1 MATLYGDYEPVIGL
15 EVHAQ
20 LLTRTKAFCPCRTSF
35 GDPPNTHT
43 CPVCLGLPGALPALG
58 EEAVRM
64 AVSAALALGC
74 TPRLRSVFSRKNY
87 FYPDL
92 PKGYQISQYDEPLAM
107 HGAIDIE
114 TEAGKRRARILR
126 VHMEEDAG
134 KTIHGLGDESVVD
147 LNRAGT
153 PLIEIVGEP
162 DLRSGAEA
170 AEYLKRVRE
179 ILMFVG
185 VNDGNLEQG
194 SFRCDANVSV
204 RKVGDTTLGTRAE
217 LKNINSFRF
226 VADAIDV
233 EARRQVAL
241 LERGERVR
249 LETRGYNADKR
260 ETYPLRDKENESGYR
275 YFPEPDLPPLVL
287 EAAWIEELRSALPP
301 SPAERRRRLVEDL
314 GLTAQAAAVL
324 TGHPQIVAFFDATV
338 LLYAGFIGGGPQTP
352 APGGATSSSPSTA
365 AVKAANFIQSEV
377 LRDVRQSGLTAE
389 LPVSPAQVAELLR
402 LVDRGAISGKQAKEV
417 YALMRGTPTLP
428 ATIVRERGMGVLR
441 DEDALAALARDL
453 VAASPK
459 QAESYRA
466 GKLAV
471 LGFFVGQMMKQTGG
485 SADPALVNKALKR
498 ALGGP
503 DGPDAQR
510 RSAEPPPPAP
520 ASGSGKG
527 PALTP
532 ENAGGT
538 GVPGG
543 GSGVSSAPAPK
554 TPRSLSADYGEQSP
568 LAQSVAPPPPT
579 VTPAMEH
586 TTLTSASGMAFV
598 VLPGPPM
605 APVIENLAPD
615 AFARFDLRVGRV
627 TAALRVARRD
637 KLLDLLVDVGE
648 ERPRRVIA
656 GLALSFAPEE
666 LLGKRVIVVCNLEPR
681 DYGAGVVSHGMLLA
695 AGPSE
700 GLALATV
707 TEDLPPG
714 TRVR

>member
-1 MATLYGDYEPVIGL
+1 MGTLYGEYEAVIGL

-20 LLTRTKAFCPCRTSF
+20 LLTRTKAFCACATSF

-64 AVSAALALGC
+64 ATSAALALGC
-74 TPRLRSVFSRKNY
+74 APRLRSVFSRKNY

-107 HGAIDIE
+107 HGAVDVE
-114 TEAGKRRARILR
+114 TEGGKRRARILR

-134 KTIHGLGDESVVD
+134 KNIHGVGAQSVVD

-204 RKVGDTTLGTRAE
+204 RKVGDPTLGTRAE

-233 EARRQVAL
+233 EARRQVAMI
-241 LERGERVR
+241 ERGERVR

-275 YFPEPDLPPLVL
+275 YFPEPDLPPLL
-287 EAAWIEELRSALPP
+287 LDAAWIEELRQALPP

-314 GLTAQAAAVL
+314 GLTPQSAGVL
-324 TGHPQIVAFFDATV
+324 TSHPRIAVFYDATL
-338 LLYAGFIGGGPQTP
+338 LLYAGPLAGESRGP
-352 APGGATSSSPSTA
+352 A

-417 YALMRGTPTLP
+417 YALMRGTHQLPT
-428 ATIVRERGMGVLR
+428 AIVRERGMGVLR
-441 DEDALAALARDL
+441 DEDALLAIAREL
-453 VAASPK
+453 VSKSAK
-459 QAESYRA
+459 QAQSYRA
-466 GKLAV
+466 GKV
-471 LGFFVGQMMKQTGG
+471 NILGYFVGQMMKQTGG
-485 SADPALVNKALKR
+485 RADPALVNEVLKR
-498 ALGGP
+498 ALG
-503 DGPDAQR
+503 
-510 RSAEPPPPAP
+510 SAEAE
-520 ASGSGKG
+520 SGSGRG
-527 PALTP
+527 PVPTP
-532 ENAGGT
+532 ENAGAT
-538 GVPGG
+538 AAVDRDAVSGG
-543 GSGVSSAPAPK
+543 GSGVP
-554 TPRSLSADYGEQSP
+554 TPRPAAADYEEQSP
-568 LAQSVAPPPPT
+568 LAQSVAPPPLVP
-579 VTPAMEH
+579 PPLAAPMEH

-598 VLPGPPM
+598 VLPGPPV
-605 APVIENLAPD
+605 APVVESLGYD

-627 TAALRVARRD
+627 VAAVRVPRRD
-637 KLLDLLVDVGE
+637 KLLDLLVDVGDD
-648 ERPRRVIA
+648 RPRRVVA

-681 DYGAGVVSHGMLLA
+681 DYGAGVVSEGLVLA

-714 TRVR
+714 ARVR